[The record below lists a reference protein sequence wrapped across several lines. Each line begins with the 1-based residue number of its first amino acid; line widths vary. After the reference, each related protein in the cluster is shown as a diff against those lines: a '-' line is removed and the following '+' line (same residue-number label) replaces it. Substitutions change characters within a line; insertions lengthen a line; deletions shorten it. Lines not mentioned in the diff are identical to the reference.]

1 MIEPFRK
8 AFAERGIGKRGV
20 SMIFVIAGIAVVVIA
35 ALVVFFTS
43 EDVQVGR
50 RISSTQVE
58 SVREYVG
65 GCINEQ
71 LIEKLNERRMYGGR
85 SSLDFRPSNNRNHPF
100 YNYNV
105 LNKPTDNLLDI
116 NIIGREIA
124 SDIEDYIKNDGCSL
138 DIFKD
143 NFEIEERKDFVH
155 AEVDISDDFV
165 VLGVNYP
172 VIVKKGGSEIKFEAY
187 DITLED
193 NFGGVYGLVRGILN
207 GFAGGSTDDI
217 SDYCFNY
224 RDLFC
229 FSDPR
234 NDFTLIK
241 IVNIKD
247 LPSPG
252 NVVDPGLEFSFVVS
266 R

>member
-1 MIEPFRK
+1 MIL
-8 AFAERGIGKRGV
+8 GNKRGV
-20 SMIFVIAGIAVVVIA
+20 SMIFVIAGISIVVVA

-58 SVREYVG
+58 SVREYIESCVEE
-65 GCINEQ
+65 N
-71 LIEKLNERRMYGGR
+71 LIEEFRERRIYGGR
-85 SSLDFRPSNNRNHPF
+85 NSLEFRPSDNRNHPF

-105 LNKPTDNLLDI
+105 LNKPTDNLPAI
-116 NIIGREIA
+116 NIISQEIA
-124 SDIEDYIKNDGCSL
+124 RNIETYIINDGCSL
-138 DIFKD
+138 DTFRN
-143 NFEIEERKDFVH
+143 NFEISERKDLVS
-155 AEVDISDDFV
+155 AGVSISDDFV
-165 VLGVNYP
+165 VLNLKYP
-172 VIVKKGGSEIKFEAY
+172 IIVKRGESELKFEAY
-187 DITLED
+187 EITLED
-193 NFGGVYGLVRGILN
+193 NFGEVYGLVRRILN

-234 NDFTLIK
+234 NDFTLIE

-247 LPSPG
+247 LPQAG
-252 NVVDPGLEFSFVVS
+252 NAVDPGLEFSFVIV